1 MDKGIKPK
9 KSTIPATTGVF
20 LLPRWIGRKGAAEGK
35 QMKQTLRAAIC
46 VLNSKYIH
54 SSLAPWC
61 LLAGVGAYGEEGVSA
76 KVIEGTINEK
86 LENVFLR
93 IVEQRPQVIGFSCYI
108 WNIEKTK
115 RLIRLV
121 KQEFPDAIIILGGPE
136 VSYCAQEIL
145 RGEAKVDYVISGE
158 GEKPFALLLNSILR
172 GTEACGL
179 PGVCCRNGDK
189 IVVAEPYV
197 THEEP
202 PSPYTEEYLGALK
215 GRIAYLETSRG
226 CPYSCAF
233 CLSGRCGNIR
243 FFNFERAKK
252 ELLLLANSGTQTV
265 KLVDRTFNANRKRA
279 NQIFQFII
287 DNYGKAIP
295 QGVCFHFELAG
306 DLLDEPTIGLLAKA
320 PTGAM
325 QLEIGLQSFHAKTLE
340 AIHRR
345 TDVERLK
352 HNIARLVSNG
362 NMHIHIDLIAGLP
375 QENFDCFAKSFN
387 IAYDLKP
394 NMLQLGFLKLL
405 YGAPMREE
413 PEAYPCCY
421 SKEPPYEVT
430 ETPWLT
436 PKELLTLHHT
446 EDALERLYNSGRFRR
461 ALQYLLEESGLTPFE
476 LFRGFGEYAAEQGT
490 ERIALDDYTALV
502 FNYFS
507 DLTGIDRS
515 ILRDRMVCDRL
526 AGNPSGRLPFV
537 LRVKDSQLKQAAV
550 ELKRIV
556 GDPEKGVKRGVALLY
571 SEQAVIYADYE
582 KRNPVTGEYSLIKMD
597 SPLC

>member
-1 MDKGIKPK
+1 
-9 KSTIPATTGVF
+9 
-20 LLPRWIGRKGAAEGK
+20 
-35 QMKQTLRAAIC
+35 MKQTLRAAIC

-86 LENVFLR
+86 LEDVFLR
-93 IVEQRPQVIGFSCYI
+93 ITEQRPQAIGFSCYI

-115 RLIRLV
+115 RLIRLI
-121 KQEFPDAIIILGGPE
+121 KQELPDAVIILGGPE
-136 VSYCAQEIL
+136 VSYCAEEIL
-145 RGEAKVDYVISGE
+145 RGESQVDYVISGE
-158 GEKPFALLLNSILR
+158 GEKPFALLLNSILH
-172 GTEACGL
+172 GTEARGL
-179 PGVCCRNGDK
+179 PGVCCRSGHE
-189 IVVAEPYV
+189 IVTAEPYV
-197 THEEP
+197 TEEQP
-202 PSPYTEEYLGALK
+202 PSPYTQEYLDALK

-233 CLSGRCGNIR
+233 CLSGRCGNVR
-243 FFNFERAKK
+243 FFELERAKK

-279 NQIFQFII
+279 NEIFQFII
-287 DNYGKAIP
+287 DNYGEAIP

-306 DLLDEPTIGLLAKA
+306 DLLDETTLDLLAKA
-320 PTGAM
+320 PTGVM

-352 HNIARLVSNG
+352 RNIARLVSNG

-375 QENFDCFAKSFN
+375 YEAFDRFAQSFN
-387 IAYDLKP
+387 IAYGLKP

-413 PEAYPCCY
+413 PESYPCGY

-436 PKELLTLHHT
+436 PKELLALHHT

-461 ALQYLLEESGLTPFE
+461 TLQYLLEESGLTPFE
-476 LFRGFGEYAAEQGT
+476 LFLVFGEYAAEQGT

-507 DLTGIDRS
+507 GLTGIDRS
-515 ILRDRMVCDRL
+515 ALRDRMVCDRL
-526 AGNPSGRLPFV
+526 AGNSSGRLPRI
-537 LRVKDSQLKQAAV
+537 LRVKDSLLKQAAA
-550 ELKRIV
+550 ELNRVAGSPK
-556 GDPEKGVKRGVALLY
+556 KGVKRGVAVLY
-571 SEQAVIYADYE
+571 SEQTVIYADYE
-582 KRNPVTGEYSLIKMD
+582 KRNPVTGEYPLIKIKLD
-597 SPLC
+597 TLFQKTEYTQQGGAAFE